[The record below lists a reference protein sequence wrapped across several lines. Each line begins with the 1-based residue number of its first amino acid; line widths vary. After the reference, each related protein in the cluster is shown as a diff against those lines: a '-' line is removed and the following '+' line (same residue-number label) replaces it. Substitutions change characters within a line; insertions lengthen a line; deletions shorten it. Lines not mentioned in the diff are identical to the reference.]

1 MRIFSIHVISGLLV
15 AFAQPAV
22 VRAAV
27 ATEAAVSREDVDALK
42 LVKLHFGRGEA
53 KYRDRRYAES
63 VHEYMESLAALPA
76 GISYDSYRARIL
88 WSLIGGR
95 RALAEQEHPG
105 APPCAAETDLQAL
118 QALARPLPQDLEAKR
133 PEMDALARTLVE
145 RCHVVVVPP
154 VTTPAEPSPV
164 GTEPMV
170 PSDPKPEEPPEPEK
184 GGGQPPQSVDPD
196 RKPPPPAGRG
206 LMIGGGALAGL
217 GLAALAGM
225 AASLVL
231 GEQAQK
237 QLRASMTGDERLAT
251 DHAGR
256 HANTAAV
263 ATGVFGGVA
272 TVTGVV
278 MLALGQRRTKTARL
292 SVIPSLRPGAAALS
306 LRFVF

>member
-1 MRIFSIHVISGLLV
+1 
-15 AFAQPAV
+15 
-22 VRAAV
+22 
-27 ATEAAVSREDVDALK
+27 
-42 LVKLHFGRGEA
+42 
-53 KYRDRRYAES
+53 
-63 VHEYMESLAALPA
+63 
-76 GISYDSYRARIL
+76 
-88 WSLIGGR
+88 
-95 RALAEQEHPG
+95 
-105 APPCAAETDLQAL
+105 
-118 QALARPLPQDLEAKR
+118 
-133 PEMDALARTLVE
+133 
-145 RCHVVVVPP
+145 
-154 VTTPAEPSPV
+154 
-164 GTEPMV
+164 MV